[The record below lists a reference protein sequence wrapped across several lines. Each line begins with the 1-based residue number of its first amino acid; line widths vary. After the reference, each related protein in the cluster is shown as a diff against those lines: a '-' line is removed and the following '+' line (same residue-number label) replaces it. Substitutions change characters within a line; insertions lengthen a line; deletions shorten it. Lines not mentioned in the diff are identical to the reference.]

1 MEQGESKMSKR
12 IETAE
17 EAKQDK
23 AYQDALVELLYQFAD
38 DDLIIS
44 FRGSEWLGLAPHIEE
59 DVAFSS
65 ITQNTMGHA
74 AMFYE
79 LLEELGEG
87 DRDKLAH
94 ERPPEKR
101 RSATYLE
108 KKNGPGNYI
117 EEPDYRSEERRVGR

>member
-1 MEQGESKMSKR
+1 MSEIIK
-12 IETAE
+12 TAE
-17 EAKQDK
+17 EAKQNP
-23 AYQDALVELLYQFAD
+23 AYKEALIELLYQFAD

-74 AMFYE
+74 TMFFQ

-87 DRDKLAH
+87 DSDKLAH
-94 ERPPEKR
+94 ERAAGAR
-101 RSATYLE
+101 RSSTYLE
-108 KKNGPGNYI
+108 KINGP
-117 EEPDYRSEERRVGR
+117 